1 MKPQVKSKKSV
12 QANGITETVKFGI
25 KSSGLHHVLGILRD
39 QLYSDKVGAV
49 IREYSCNAYDAQ
61 VEAGCADRP
70 IEVTLPTQLKLEF
83 KVRDFGPALNE
94 DEIQNVYAFYGEST
108 KRNSND
114 VTGMLGIGSK
124 SAFAYGDNFVINSYI
139 DGTKHIYNAFIDPS
153 QVGQISKIGTQKT
166 TEENGIEIVVPV
178 KYEDVDEFW
187 SKSKSLFKWFKVRP
201 ELKNGPT
208 SKHDYEDYEVMFE
221 GNGWRYLNNPDANRY
236 YTGDAIIVMGNI
248 GYPLDRRKLNM
259 SQSEEDE
266 GLGQFISDSLV
277 LDMAIG
283 DVEIAASR
291 ENLQYTDYTR
301 KNLIKKLRVVKEEMT
316 ATIEKEFDGAKTM
329 FAAKQLWGSV
339 FDTTSRLYTLRNVL
353 KDKLEWNG
361 EVIGDNTISVHHAN
375 RVGDEEKVQLHG
387 FKKGYRS
394 SKFKIEE
401 ENWINCYK
409 NTVVIEND
417 LGHRRGVMG
426 RVLNLLENE
435 NKKVYLIDFLDSRPT
450 SKFKNNTKTRK
461 LLKDEGLD
469 CKMLKLSELEKR
481 PLHEFGYAQNRGGNT
496 GGSQKSSKHSTKE
509 FVLNKDKLKDRNW
522 NDAKSTIWD
531 TAQID
536 IDNDSGIYVEL
547 DRFYINADVSKVNF
561 CSSGQIEPNRLGR
574 FLVDIAKVTG
584 VSVPKVFGFKINSKS
599 LGKVKDSDNW
609 TSLWDWA
616 KNTLKEQVEAQ
627 KLVQQYVDRREA
639 TNACGEYRWL
649 KSEIRDDDAFVASLV
664 KGEMKTLLENIR
676 DMRHDSIADKLDGI
690 RTLGDELGVELDFTG
705 TEPTVMVTE
714 DAEDCNRR
722 YGMLKHM
729 EFGWRWRMD
738 ECRADL
744 VNYVNT
750 VDVCNSSDV

>member
-1 MKPQVKSKKSV
+1 
-12 QANGITETVKFGI
+12 
-25 KSSGLHHVLGILRD
+25 
-39 QLYSDKVGAV
+39 
-49 IREYSCNAYDAQ
+49 
-61 VEAGCADRP
+61 
-70 IEVTLPTQLKLEF
+70 
-83 KVRDFGPALNE
+83 
-94 DEIQNVYAFYGEST
+94 
-108 KRNSND
+108 
-114 VTGMLGIGSK
+114 
-124 SAFAYGDNFVINSYI
+124 
-139 DGTKHIYNAFIDPS
+139 
-153 QVGQISKIGTQKT
+153 
-166 TEENGIEIVVPV
+166 
-178 KYEDVDEFW
+178 
-187 SKSKSLFKWFKVRP
+187 
-201 ELKNGPT
+201 
-208 SKHDYEDYEVMFE
+208 MFE
-221 GNGWRYLNNPDANRY
+221 GNGWRYLNNPDASRY

-248 GYPLDRRKLNM
+248 GYPLDRGKLNM
-259 SQSEEDE
+259 STSEEDE

-301 KNLIKKLRVVKEEMT
+301 KNIISKLRLVKEEMT
-316 ATIEKEFDGAKTM
+316 ETIEKEFDGAKTM

-339 FDTTSRLYTLRNVL
+339 FDTTSRLYALRNVL

-361 EVIGDNTISVHHAN
+361 EIIDGNDISVHKLN
-375 RVGDEEKVQLHG
+375 VYGDPQKVELHG

-394 SKFKIEE
+394 SKFKIDT
-401 ENWINCYK
+401 ENFISCYK

-435 NKKVYLIDFLDSRPT
+435 NKKVYLINFLHKSA
-450 SKFKNNTKTRK
+450 RK
-461 LLKDEGLD
+461 DLKAKGLD

-509 FVLNKDKLKDRNW
+509 FVLNKDKLKDRRW
-522 NDAKSTIWD
+522 NDAKSAIWD

-547 DRFYINADVSKVNF
+547 DRFYIGASAETVNF
-561 CSSGQIEPNRLGR
+561 ASAGQIEPNRLGR
-574 FLVDIAKVTG
+574 FLDDMEKVTG
-584 VSVPKVFGFKINSKS
+584 LSVPKVFGFKTNSKS

-609 TSLWDWA
+609 TNLWDWA

-627 KLVQQYVDRREA
+627 KLVQQYIDRKEA
-639 TNACGEYRWL
+639 TDACGEYHWL
-649 KSEIRDDDAFVASLV
+649 KREIRSDDAFVASLV

-676 DMRHDSIADKLDGI
+676 DMRHDSIANKLDGI
-690 RTLGDELGVELDFTG
+690 RTLGEELGVELDFKG
-705 TEPTVMVTE
+705 TKPTVMVTE

-744 VNYVNT
+744 VNYVNI

>member
-1 MKPQVKSKKSV
+1 MKPQTKSKKSV
-12 QANGITETVKFGI
+12 QSNGITETVKFGI
-25 KSSGLHHVLGILRD
+25 KASGLHHVLGILRD

-49 IREYSCNAYDAQ
+49 IREYACNAYDAQ
-61 VEAGCADRP
+61 VEAGCAERP
-70 IEVTLPTQLKLEF
+70 IEVVLPTQLKLEF
-83 KVRDFGPALNE
+83 KVRDFGSALNE
-94 DEIQNVYAFYGEST
+94 DDIQNVYAFYGEST

-166 TEENGIEIVVPV
+166 KEENGIEIVVPV
-178 KYEDVDEFW
+178 NLEDVHEF
-187 SKSKSLFKWFKVRP
+187 SEKSKSLFKWFKVRP
-201 ELKNGPT
+201 EIKNAN
-208 SKHDYEDYEVMFE
+208 HDYEDQDIMFE
-221 GNGWRYLNNPDANRY
+221 GSGWRYLNNPDASRY
-236 YTGDAIIVMGNI
+236 YAGDAIIVMGNI
-248 GYPLDRRKLNM
+248 GYPLDRSKLNM
-259 SQSEEDE
+259 SQSEDDE

-301 KNLIKKLRVVKEEMT
+301 KSIIKKLRLVKEEMT
-316 ATIEKEFDGAKTM
+316 ATIEKEFDAAKTM

-339 FDTTSRLYTLRNVL
+339 FDTTSRLYSLRNVL

-361 EVIGDNTISVHHAN
+361 ENIGDNTINCSDKLN
-375 RVGDEEKVQLHG
+375 EYGKEEKIQLST
-387 FKKGYRS
+387 FKKSYRS
-394 SKFKIEE
+394 TKFKTELNE
-401 ENWINCYK
+401 SYINCCK

-417 LGHRRGVMG
+417 LGHRRGIMG

-435 NKKVYLIDFLDSRPT
+435 NKKVYLIDFLDGRPT
-450 SKFKNNTKTRK
+450 SKFKSNTQARK
-461 LLKDEGLD
+461 LLKERGLD

-481 PLHEFGYAQNRGGNT
+481 PLHEFGYAQNRGGGT
-496 GGSQKSSKHSTKE
+496 AGSQKSSKHSTKE
-509 FVLNKDKLKDRNW
+509 FVLNKKKLKNRSW
-522 NDAKSTIWD
+522 SDAKSAIWD
-531 TAQID
+531 TADID

-547 DRFYINADVSKVNF
+547 DRFFINANTNEVNF
-561 CSSGQIEPNRLGR
+561 CSSGQIEPNKLGR
-574 FLVDIAKVTG
+574 FIDDIEKVTG
-584 VSVPKVFGFKINSKS
+584 VAVPKVFGFKINSKS
-599 LGKVKDSDNW
+599 LGKIKESKNW
-609 TSLWDWA
+609 TNLWDWA
-616 KNTLKEQVEAQ
+616 KNTLREEVEAQ
-627 KLVQQYVDRREA
+627 KLVQQYVDRKEA
-639 TNACGEYRWL
+639 TDACGEYRWL
-649 KSEIRDDDAFVASLV
+649 KSDIRDDDSFVVSLV
-664 KGEMKTLLENIR
+664 DGDMKTLLENIR
-676 DMRHDSIADKLDGI
+676 DMRHDSIAGKLDGI
-690 RTLGDELGVELDFTG
+690 RTLGEELGVELDFTG
-705 TEPTVMVTE
+705 TKPTVMVTE

-744 VNYVNT
+744 INYVNL

>member
-187 SKSKSLFKWFKVRP
+187 TKSKSLFKWFKVRP

-361 EVIGDNTISVHHAN
+361 EVIGDNTISVHHIN

-509 FVLNKDKLKDRNW
+509 FVLNKDKLKNRSW
-522 NDAKSTIWD
+522 NDAKSAIWD

-639 TNACGEYRWL
+639 TNACSQYRWL

-744 VNYVNT
+744 VNYVNI